1 MLELVLHKQTLALHE
16 SNKQLLNMFSLMKS
30 EKQGFILQGKSNAA
44 GVSNMRPG
52 VQHCPDKDYNLAKI
66 WRRAYIF
73 RLLTVFFFN

>member
-16 SNKQLLNMFSLMKS
+16 SNKQLLNIFSLMKS

-52 VQHCPDKDYNLAKI
+52 VQYCPDKDYNLAKI
-66 WRRAYIF
+66 
-73 RLLTVFFFN
+73 